1 MFPQEVDVINIALIL
16 PVFSAAVVKT
26 TPVWVLCVLG
36 NSRGGGWL
44 DGGGQRYAC
53 ECVRACRCMCVGYMR
68 TIGMVFT
75 AQPRWA
81 DVMLGSIVVGS
92 SSSKV
97 SCHLKSQQD
106 AIIMAEALSEQQI
119 DIIGHNICVT
129 CWTKLDRKFKG
140 LTCKFKL

>member
-53 ECVRACRCMCVGYMR
+53 ECVCMPVHVRRLHEDDSDGIRCTTPVG
-68 TIGMVFT
+68 
-75 AQPRWA
+75 
-81 DVMLGSIVVGS
+81 
-92 SSSKV
+92 
-97 SCHLKSQQD
+97 
-106 AIIMAEALSEQQI
+106 
-119 DIIGHNICVT
+119 
-129 CWTKLDRKFKG
+129 
-140 LTCKFKL
+140 